1 MRVMNH
7 LVARVICSL
16 VGVTAV
22 LTLGIT
28 AFVYSGQE
36 HREAMQGIAR
46 EFFVLVERAS
56 RVRRAPANAL
66 VSPTPEGGKIQ

>member
-1 MRVMNH
+1 MKAGKYFVRR
-7 LVARVICSL
+7 LIGCLIGVA
-16 VGVTAV
+16 AV
-22 LTLGIT
+22 LTIGVT

-56 RVRRAPANAL
+56 RVRRAPVSTLA
-66 VSPTPEGGKIQ
+66 SPTPEGGIIQ

>member
-1 MRVMNH
+1 MKAGKYFVRR
-7 LVARVICSL
+7 LIGRLIGVA
-16 VGVTAV
+16 AV
-22 LTLGIT
+22 LTIGVT